1 MRSREWNLT
10 HAQHKIRVMTTPSA
24 GAKLFV
30 DDELVD
36 STNDLYASGEEPT
49 LVGVFGEDDEMFQI
63 DVYIK
68 PLETPLAEIR
78 VNGEHIGGDPLL
90 AIASD

>member
-1 MRSREWNLT
+1 MRSREWNLI
-10 HAQHKIRVMTTPSA
+10 HAQHKIRVMTTTTA
-24 GAKLFV
+24 GAKLFF

-36 STNDLYASGEEPT
+36 STNDLYASWEEPT
-49 LVGVFGEDDEMFQI
+49 LVGVIGENDEIFQI

-78 VNGEHIGGDPLL
+78 VNGEHVGGDTLL